1 MPEIYFKRT
10 AGPPRLPLHEQY
22 EVQRVPGYAMA
33 SQGLLR
39 WSDDTAQWVYIP
51 WVPDHQPMQELSAL
65 DLRLIANW
73 LDRSPTSNDA
83 TPSLFTP
90 PTQEIPKQ

>member
-1 MPEIYFKRT
+1 
-10 AGPPRLPLHEQY
+10 
-22 EVQRVPGYAMA
+22 
-33 SQGLLR
+33 
-39 WSDDTAQWVYIP
+39 
-51 WVPDHQPMQELSAL
+51 MQELSAL